1 MVTLVERRELWVGLV
16 SEQRASGLTASA
28 WCRESGVQLASFYN
42 WRKRLSVGEGNV
54 PPPVEWLPVAPAE
67 APALS
72 SGLTLRIDTVC
83 VEIATGFDQR
93 TLADVLRV
101 LTRRSVEDLASRC

>member
-28 WCRESGVQLASFYN
+28 WCREHGVQSASFYN

-54 PPPVEWLPVAPAE
+54 PPPVEWLPVASAE

-72 SGLTLRIDTVC
+72 SGLTLRVGAVCID
-83 VEIATGFDQR
+83 IASSFNRQV
-93 TLADVLRV
+93 LSDVLGV
-101 LTRRSVEDLASRC
+101 LDARC